1 MADSFASSIRFLHMN
16 SVTIRR
22 AGMAALAALA
32 VTFAAGC
39 KTDEV
44 LSVNDPDVVRPEALN
59 DPANLPV
66 YLASAYSE
74 VMAGYDGG
82 NFEGLV
88 NYSGLLSDEFI
99 QTESFPTRFE
109 VDTRNMLVG
118 NTSLRDIFRE
128 MSRGRAS
135 AERAARKYVEL
146 EQPNAIG
153 RVEALNL
160 AGFAYILFG
169 ENYCSGVP
177 FSTLNDDQT
186 IVYGAPQTTQQTFQI
201 AIAKFDTA
209 ITLATPITGTKSA
222 SLITLAKVG
231 RGRALL
237 NLARYADAAAAVA
250 GVPADFKFELQHSD
264 NSARQNNGV
273 WALSINGGRWGVSE
287 KEGTNG
293 LPFRSVPDAR
303 VASRPRSLNNGN
315 GFDGGAK
322 FEAHKY
328 PARTTP
334 IILGDGVE
342 AELIKAEAQLKNGDA
357 AGFLST
363 LNGLRSNA
371 AVLAAR
377 GYAAGSL
384 SALTDPGTDVARQNL
399 VFRERAYWLFLTA
412 HRVGD
417 LRRMIRQYGRG
428 AETVFPTGSYSSNG
442 RATVYGTDTSFPIPV
457 EELNN
462 PDVPQDP
469 APNLKGC
476 INRDA

>member
-1 MADSFASSIRFLHMN
+1 MADSFPVLNPTPHMH
-16 SVTIRR
+16 SVTLRR
-22 AGMAALAALA
+22 ACMAALAALA
-32 VTFAAGC
+32 VTVAAGC
-39 KTDEV
+39 NTDEV

-59 DPANLPV
+59 DPATLPL
-66 YLASAYSE
+66 YLTSAYSE

-109 VDTRNMLVG
+109 VDTRNMLTG
-118 NTSLRDIFRE
+118 NGSLVNIFRE

-135 AERAARKYVEL
+135 ADRAARKYVEL
-146 EQPNAIG
+146 EKPNEIG
-153 RVEALNL
+153 RAEALNL

-186 IVYGAPQTTQQTFQI
+186 ITYGAPQTTQEVFEI
-201 AIAKFDTA
+201 AIAKFDTT
-209 ITLATPITGTKSA
+209 ITVASALTGAKAA
-222 SLITLAKVG
+222 SLVNSAKVG

-237 NLARYADAAAAVA
+237 DLGRFADAAAAVA
-250 GVPADFKFELQHSD
+250 GVPAEFKFELQHSD

-273 WALSINGGRWGVSE
+273 WSLSINGGRWGVSE

-293 LPFRSVPDAR
+293 LPFRSQQDVR

-315 GFDGGAK
+315 GFDGGPM
-322 FEAHKY
+322 FEALKY
-328 PARTTP
+328 PARATP
-334 IILGDGVE
+334 IILADGVE
-342 AELIKAEAQLKNGDA
+342 AQLIKAEAQLKAGD
-357 AGFLST
+357 AGFLAT

-377 GYAAGSL
+377 GYTGSL
-384 SALTDPGTDVARQNL
+384 AALTDPGTDVARQNL
-399 VFRERAYWLFLTA
+399 LFRERAYWLFLTA

-417 LRRMIRQYGRG
+417 MRRMIRQYGRA
-428 AETVFPTGSYSSNG
+428 AETVFPTGSYLSNG
-442 RATVYGTDTSFPIPV
+442 RSTIYGTDTSFPIPV

-462 PDVPQDP
+462 PETPQDP
-469 APNLKGC
+469 SPALKGC
-476 INRDA
+476 LNRDA

>member
-1 MADSFASSIRFLHMN
+1 MITMT
-16 SVTIRR
+16 VRR
-22 AGMAALAALA
+22 AGMAALAALTA
-32 VTFAAGC
+32 MFAAGC
-39 KTDEV
+39 STDKV
-44 LSVNDPDVVRPEALN
+44 LSVQDPDVVRPEALN

-74 VMAGYDGG
+74 VIAGYDGG

-128 MSRGRAS
+128 ISRGRAA

-153 RVEALNL
+153 RAEALNL

-177 FSTLNDDQT
+177 FSTLKDDQT
-186 IVYGAPQTTQQTFQI
+186 IEYGAPQTTQEIFQI

-209 ITLATPITGTKSA
+209 ITLAGAITGTKSA
-222 SLITLAKVG
+222 SLINLAKVG

-237 NLARYADAAAAVA
+237 NMARYADAATAVA
-250 GVPADFKFELQHSD
+250 GVPADFRFDLQHSD

-273 WALSINGGRWGVSE
+273 WSLSINGGRWGVSE
-287 KEGTNG
+287 KEGGNG
-293 LPFRSVPDAR
+293 LPFRSDADAR

-315 GFDGGAK
+315 GFDGGAM
-322 FEAHKY
+322 FEALKY

-334 IILGDGVE
+334 ITLADGVE
-342 AELIKAEAQLKNGDA
+342 SELIKAEAQLKAGDA
-357 AGFLST
+357 AGFLAT
-363 LNGLRSNA
+363 LNALRSNA
-371 AVLAAR
+371 VVLASR

-384 SALTDPGTDVARQNL
+384 APLADPGTDVARQNL
-399 VFRERAYWLFLTA
+399 LFRERAYWLFLTA
-412 HRVGD
+412 HRLGD

-428 AETVFPTGSYSSNG
+428 AETVFPTGTYSSNG
-442 RATVYGTDTSFPIPV
+442 RQTIYGTDTSFPIPV

-462 PDVPQDP
+462 PQVPQNG
-469 APNLKGC
+469 ATNLKGC